1 MMNSRE
7 ILEFITDN
15 EKVTLSKLSQLM
27 GIKRAQPLYDIRD
40 GKIKSI
46 SANYADKI
54 LSVFPEYSRS
64 WLITGEGQ
72 PFSKNNEENLSDL
85 TKRFLEEV
93 ERMGVS
99 FYDIA
104 KSTGVQ
110 EAMFTKIKKGIQE
123 PSKKFLSKFA
133 ECFSDA
139 NMEYIYLG
147 KEDGNNEDDKIIRD
161 VTRRFYE
168 VMDSLSLNDYKV
180 YTGIEG
186 IIKNMM
192 SKLRQ
197 GHTEEVSVKILM
209 PFCEAYPQVNANYIL
224 TGKGDMFLKEHP
236 AEESKEIKASQ
247 IKVAYENI
255 IKDKEKQIEALRE
268 EINRLT
274 RENDRL
280 VGENSI
286 MREQIGIGE
295 RKSSNKSA

>member
-54 LSVFPEYSRS
+54 LSVFPEYSRA

-72 PFSKNNEENLSDL
+72 PFSKNENEVNLSDL

-99 FYDIA
+99 FYNIA

-110 EAMFTKIKKGIQE
+110 EAMFSKIKRGTQE

-133 ECFSDA
+133 ECFPDA

-147 KEDGNNEDDKIIRD
+147 KEDKNNEDDKIISD
-161 VTRRFYE
+161 VTRRFHE
-168 VMDSLSLNDYKV
+168 VMDSLGLSDYKV
-180 YTGIEG
+180 YTSIEG
-186 IIKNMM
+186 ITKNMI

-209 PFCEAYPQVNANYIL
+209 PFCNKFPEVNANYIL
-224 TGKGDMFLKEHP
+224 TGKGEMFLSEDNKP
-236 AEESKEIKASQ
+236 VDNLSTSQSQDLYESIV
-247 IKVAYENI
+247 IG
-255 IKDKEKQIEALRE
+255 KDKEIEELKN
-268 EINRLT
+268 EINRLI
-274 RENDRL
+274 
-280 VGENSI
+280 GENSI
-286 MREQIGIGE
+286 MREQLGLSLIHI
-295 RKSSNKSA
+295 

>member
-54 LSVFPEYSRS
+54 LSVFPEYSRA

-72 PFSKNNEENLSDL
+72 PFSKNENEVNLSDL

-99 FYDIA
+99 FYNIA

-110 EAMFTKIKKGIQE
+110 EAMFSKIKRGTQE

-133 ECFSDA
+133 ECFPDA

-147 KEDGNNEDDKIIRD
+147 KEDKNNEDDKIISD
-161 VTRRFYE
+161 VTRRFHE
-168 VMDSLSLNDYKV
+168 VMDSLGLSDYKV
-180 YTGIEG
+180 YTSIEG
-186 IIKNMM
+186 ITKNMI

-209 PFCEAYPQVNANYIL
+209 PFCNKFPEVNANYIL
-224 TGKGDMFLKEHP
+224 TGKGEMFLSEDNKP
-236 AEESKEIKASQ
+236 VDNLSTSQSQDLYESIV
-247 IKVAYENI
+247 IG
-255 IKDKEKQIEALRE
+255 KDKEIEELKN
-268 EINRLT
+268 EINRLI
-274 RENDRL
+274 
-280 VGENSI
+280 GENSI
-286 MREQIGIGE
+286 MREQLGIGK
-295 RKSSNKSA
+295 RKPSTKSA

>member
-40 GKIKSI
+40 GKIKAI

-54 LSVFPEYSRS
+54 LSVFPEYSRA

-72 PFSKNNEENLSDL
+72 PFSKNKNEVNLSDL

-99 FYDIA
+99 FYNIA

-133 ECFSDA
+133 ECFPDA
-139 NMEYIYLG
+139 NMKYIYLG
-147 KEDGNNEDDKIIRD
+147 NEENADEDSIMATNAYSERFLQVIDKLE
-161 VTRRFYE
+161 VT
-168 VMDSLSLNDYKV
+168 DYKV
-180 YTGIEG
+180 WNTLENLS
-186 IIKNMM
+186 KATM
-192 SKLRQ
+192 SKIRR
-197 GHTEEVSVKILM
+197 GICGVSMNTLQE
-209 PFCEAYPQVNANYIL
+209 FCQTYNVNANYIL
-224 TGKGDMFLKEHP
+224 TGKGNMFLDTGKAP
-236 AEESKEIKASQ
+236 ANSLTASQ
-247 IKVAYENI
+247 NQRMFEDM
-255 IKDKEKQIEALRE
+255 IKDKDNQIADLKA
-268 EINRLT
+268 EIERMKSAMDKLT
-274 RENDRL
+274 GQNE
-280 VGENSI
+280 I
-286 MREQIGIGE
+286 MREQLGLSG
-295 RKSSNKSA
+295 RRTSTKSA